1 MQVII
6 PKAVHY
12 NVVSNN
18 QSNTM
23 TTVSPVSYTNQIV
36 TVENYGGILT
46 NSSSG
51 ITLKNQLR
59 EIHSIQDIPDVSEVN
74 IVNGAT
80 LVYNSSSDL
89 YEVRQVTINDLDLT
103 QQLEHIDGG
112 SF

>member
-6 PKAVHY
+6 PKAVKY
-12 NVVSNN
+12 SVTTNN
-18 QSNTM
+18 QSNTT
-23 TTVSPVSYTNQIV
+23 TTVTPVSYTNQIV
-36 TVENYGGILT
+36 TVDNNGGILT
-46 NSSSG
+46 NTSG

-89 YEVRQVTINDLDLT
+89 YEVRQFTINDLDLT

>member
-12 NVVSNN
+12 SVAANN
-18 QSNTM
+18 QSNT
-23 TTVSPVSYTNQIV
+23 TTTITPVSYTNQIV
-36 TVENYGGILT
+36 TVDNNGGILT
-46 NSSSG
+46 NTSG

-89 YEVRQVTINDLDLT
+89 YEVRQFTINDLDLT
-103 QQLEHIDGG
+103 QQLERIDGG